1 MARRQGTVR
10 VRLRRAV
17 TGGARRA
24 GRWYGEGPL
33 HLLLMVAS
41 FALTGYAGVRLLA
54 DAQWPLVVVWFVG
67 AALLHDLV
75 LVPLYTVAAQ
85 AVARVTAGTA
95 RHRAWTGYVRVPAAL
110 SGLLLLVWWPLISL
124 APGSAAAAHYT
135 LTTRLPSEV
144 FWVRWLLISAGMF
157 ALAALWLLVRTLHT
171 WHSGR
176 TGQPRLGAATAR
188 RRRRRAAK

>member
-1 MARRQGTVR
+1 M
-10 VRLRRAV
+10 RLRRAV
-17 TGGARRA
+17 AGGARRA

-41 FALTGYAGVRLLA
+41 FALTGYVGVRLLA

-135 LTTRLPSEV
+135 LTTRLPSQV
-144 FWVRWLLISAGMF
+144 FWTRWLLISAGMF

-171 WHSGR
+171 WCSGC
-176 TGQPRLGAATAR
+176 TGRPRLPAATAR
-188 RRRRRAAK
+188 RRRRRATKSPSSKGN